1 MMNERLRKL
10 RKTLDLT
17 QQEFADRLGLKRNT
31 VGQYEIGRNSPI
43 DAVIISICREFNVNE
58 EWLRDGV
65 GEMFAPKI
73 PNELDALV
81 LSYGLSNSD
90 RVLID
95 KYLSLKPKSRDTII
109 QFITDV
115 ASALDETNASY
126 SDIPT
131 ADTAE
136 AAEAEYIK
144 SRSASAQSMTSSASN
159 TTDGTENKAVG
170 Q

>member
-17 QQEFADRLGLKRNT
+17 QQEFADKLGLKRNT
-31 VGQYEIGRNSPI
+31 VGQYEIGRNPPI

-65 GEMFAPKI
+65 GEMFAPDV
-73 PNELDALV
+73 PNELDALA
-81 LSYGLSNSD
+81 LKYGLGDAD

-95 KYLSLKPKSRDTII
+95 KYLSLKPKSRNTII
-109 QFITDV
+109 QFITDI
-115 ASALDETNASY
+115 ASALGETDAQDLDNA
-126 SDIPT
+126 
-131 ADTAE
+131 AE

-159 TTDGTENKAVG
+159 TTDGTENKAAG